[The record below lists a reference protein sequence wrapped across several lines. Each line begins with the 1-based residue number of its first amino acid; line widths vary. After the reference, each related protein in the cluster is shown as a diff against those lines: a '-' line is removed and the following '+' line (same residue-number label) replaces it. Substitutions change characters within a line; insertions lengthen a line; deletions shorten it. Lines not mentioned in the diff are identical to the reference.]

1 MAEVAANSLF
11 RFSAKVRPGPDCD
24 MPSNLRGAYVDCFV
38 ASSEHLGALRL
49 AVEKLRGQ
57 GYEFE
62 DLLDGKVHQ
71 LDPFK
76 WDEYVSSAW
85 PELPDYFPPQA
96 DMQRFV
102 RAGGVFFGPFCGWES
117 EAEPGAVP
125 DRRGM

>member
-1 MAEVAANSLF
+1 MAELVLNSLF
-11 RFSAKVRPGPDCD
+11 RLSAKFRPGSGCE
-24 MPSNLRGAYVDCFV
+24 MPPHLRGAFVDCFV
-38 ASSEHLGALRL
+38 AFPEHLGALRL
-49 AVEKLRGQ
+49 AVEKLRCQ

-71 LDPFK
+71 LDPLK

-96 DMQRFV
+96 DIERFV

-117 EAEPGAVP
+117 DAAP
-125 DRRGM
+125 RT